1 MTKEQLKVGDK
12 LTAIN
17 PCLMIT
23 TKVEALTIGKDYE
36 ILAIERYEDKDYIS
50 KIPSKYE
57 EYEAEYDVLIKND
70 QGDEHLFPIE
80 DLETYFDVKI

>member
-1 MTKEQLKVGDK
+1 MTKEQLQAGDK
-12 LTAIN
+12 VKAIN
-17 PCLMIT
+17 PCLMRT

-36 ILAIERYEDKDYIS
+36 ILAIERYESKDYIS

-80 DLETYFDVKI
+80 DLETYFDVEI